1 MHAEANICN
10 KYKTNVSRAHVPL
23 VQITYMMN
31 HDMIAEAITDAVFD
45 VSPWQMLLRSIVR
58 EIYVFFVKNRQEKL

>member
-1 MHAEANICN
+1 
-10 KYKTNVSRAHVPL
+10 
-23 VQITYMMN
+23 MMN